1 MAKTNYHSLS
11 VVGTIPNASEKID
24 FLLSDFYSA
33 LEAQAM
39 IYAGEVSSLPY
50 IIATYGHDPSATAD
64 AIEKSLRSYFGRYF
78 DTVSINVGSSDIADT
93 SGYGISIAVE
103 VSQDNKTYQVA
114 DTVVTDGKNIKQI
127 IKHNNQ
133 G

>member
-33 LEAQAM
+33 LEAQAV
-39 IYAGEVSSLPY
+39 IYSGEVSSLPY